1 MDAFLH
7 SPGVPSAL
15 FLAVALALLF
25 LVPLCW
31 MLCSG
36 RGSGVGNTSTCG
48 QSSFSLYVR
57 AGRVRNLICSPCDR
71 VRQRYPLA
79 NTCQVPFLASL
90 SDVYTFVFAYKTDGL
105 FLEVGAY
112 DGESFSNTSGLADI
126 GWSGHYFEPVPQYA
140 DAARERHAGNAPR
153 VQVHTL
159 AVSDK
164 DGDTIMVSAAGP
176 FSSAVDDEIST
187 VNASALS
194 STLSAL
200 GWSHSADAPRIPAT
214 TVSLNSFCKKH
225 AIAPKQVDVMV
236 RTAAIAA
243 RRRARTQSSRLQRC
257 ARLEHSRRHD
267 VPNPPPPPPV
277 SSQVIDVEGH
287 ELDVL
292 RGFDLA
298 RWAPKL
304 VIIEVQELQ
313 RRYRENKRVQEH
325 AAEIFSLF
333 ALAGYS
339 ILYKDIVNTIF
350 IHKDVQCL
358 GGA

>member
-1 MDAFLH
+1 MDAFLN
-7 SPGVPSAL
+7 SPGVLSAL
-15 FLAVALALLF
+15 LLAAALAALF
-25 LVPLCW
+25 LVPLFW

-36 RGSGVGNTSTCG
+36 RGSGVGNASTCG
-48 QSSFSLYVR
+48 QSGFSLYVR

-126 GWSGHYFEPVPQYA
+126 GWSGHYFEPVPAYA

-153 VQVHTL
+153 VHVHTL

-194 STLSAL
+194 ATLSAL

-214 TVSLNSFCKKH
+214 TVSLNTFCKKN

-236 RTAAIAA
+236 RRAA
-243 RRRARTQSSRLQRC
+243 RAPALRTGTRAPRACACPRASRPRV
-257 ARLEHSRRHD
+257 HTPPHPPSRR
-267 VPNPPPPPPV
+267 
-277 SSQVIDVEGH
+277 
-287 ELDVL
+287 
-292 RGFDLA
+292 
-298 RWAPKL
+298 
-304 VIIEVQELQ
+304 
-313 RRYRENKRVQEH
+313 
-325 AAEIFSLF
+325 
-333 ALAGYS
+333 
-339 ILYKDIVNTIF
+339 
-350 IHKDVQCL
+350 
-358 GGA
+358 